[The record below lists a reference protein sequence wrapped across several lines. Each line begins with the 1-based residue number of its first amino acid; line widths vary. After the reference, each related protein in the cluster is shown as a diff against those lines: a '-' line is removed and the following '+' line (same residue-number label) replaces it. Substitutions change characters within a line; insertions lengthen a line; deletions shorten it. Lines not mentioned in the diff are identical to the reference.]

1 MIYVFKKINFMLQF
15 ERLLHTKFYPHTT
28 YVIFCNAKIL
38 VTYTNSQ
45 KAGILTGSKTV
56 HSGMCLS
63 HSIQSKKDYKYV
75 KDSFTDTPP
84 SSNNVSSVM

>member
-15 ERLLHTKFYPHTT
+15 QRLLHTKFYPHTM

-45 KAGILTGSKTV
+45 KAGILT
-56 HSGMCLS
+56 
-63 HSIQSKKDYKYV
+63 
-75 KDSFTDTPP
+75 
-84 SSNNVSSVM
+84 